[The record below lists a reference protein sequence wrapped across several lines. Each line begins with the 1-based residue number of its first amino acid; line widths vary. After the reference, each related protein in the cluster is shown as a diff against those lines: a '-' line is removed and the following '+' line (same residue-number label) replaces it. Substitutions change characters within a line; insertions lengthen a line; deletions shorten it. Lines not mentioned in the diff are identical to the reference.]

1 MQTEKITGE
10 EPKEEEEEA
19 PKKDVAKE
27 GPQEEEISK
36 EEKKASD
43 KPKKAKDGPV
53 KEEVAKESGQ
63 TDPASKEAPPAKE
76 AAAAK
81 EEAPA
86 KEAAAAKEEA
96 PAKEAAPAEG
106 AAKESLI
113 ELNEEG
119 PAPVTVKEKSG
130 ITTVYDLKHDM
141 TANGALNKDL
151 DGPSDNDARII
162 ASAKASAE

>member
-1 MQTEKITGE
+1 MGTGE

-19 PKKDVAKE
+19 PKKDAAKE

-63 TDPASKEAPPAKE
+63 TDPASKEAP
-76 AAAAK
+76 
-81 EEAPA
+81 PA